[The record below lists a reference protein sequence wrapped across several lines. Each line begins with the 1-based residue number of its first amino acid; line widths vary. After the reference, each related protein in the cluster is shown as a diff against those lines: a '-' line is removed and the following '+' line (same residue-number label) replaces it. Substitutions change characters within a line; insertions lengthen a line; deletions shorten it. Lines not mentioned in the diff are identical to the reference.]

1 MTKQV
6 AVSWFSCGAASAAAT
21 VLARHKYGD
30 AMEAVYCR
38 VAEEHPDNLKFI
50 ERFTQ
55 RTGIP
60 VTILVNEK
68 YDGSIINV
76 FEDRKF
82 IKSQH
87 GAPCTGLLKKAVRKA
102 YKPTE
107 QYDFHHIFGYTVD
120 ERERAQRFID
130 NNPEV
135 IPDFILIDK
144 GIDKKAC
151 FKTLAFLGL
160 DLPMMYQLG
169 YTNNNCI
176 GCVKGG
182 MGYWN
187 KIRKDFPDQFARMAK
202 LERTIGHAVNK
213 DEHGPVYLDELDP
226 KRGRFKTDVPGD
238 CGFTCEANPK

>member
-1 MTKQV
+1 MIKQV

-38 VAEEHPDNLKFI
+38 VAEEHPDNIKFI

-76 FEDRKF
+76 FEERKF

-87 GAPCTGLLKKAVRKA
+87 GAPCTGLLKKAVRKS

-107 QYDFHHIFGYTVD
+107 QYDFHHIFGYTSD
-120 ERERAQRFID
+120 ERESGRSGSSTTTPRSSPTSFSSTR
-130 NNPEV
+130 V
-135 IPDFILIDK
+135 S
-144 GIDKKAC
+144 
-151 FKTLAFLGL
+151 TRRLASRPSSSLVWT
-160 DLPMMYQLG
+160 Y
-169 YTNNNCI
+169 
-176 GCVKGG
+176 
-182 MGYWN
+182 
-187 KIRKDFPDQFARMAK
+187 R
-202 LERTIGHAVNK
+202 
-213 DEHGPVYLDELDP
+213 
-226 KRGRFKTDVPGD
+226 
-238 CGFTCEANPK
+238 